1 MMRWGKWAK
10 RQLFFSVLDYV
21 PPSACL
27 ICMTEP
33 VEFETSIPSR
43 LTAGL
48 AVQEKVVEA
57 MERFCYS
64 SRDIL
69 AMCLSLEE
77 AMTNAIRHSNK
88 LNELKRVH
96 VACRVDDDRL
106 RVRIQDE
113 GAGFE
118 PDAVPDPTLD
128 EFIERPNGRGLLLM
142 RTYLSLC
149 EYSDGGRCLT
159 MERERNSP
167 LPIVED

>member
-1 MMRWGKWAK
+1 
-10 RQLFFSVLDYV
+10 
-21 PPSACL
+21 
-27 ICMTEP
+27 MTEP

-48 AVQEKVVEA
+48 AVQDKIVEA

-64 SRDIL
+64 PRDIF
-69 AMCLSLEE
+69 AMRLSLEE
-77 AMTNAIRHSNK
+77 ALTNAIRHGNK

-96 VACRVDDDRL
+96 VACRVDSDRL

-149 EYSDGGRCLT
+149 QYSDSGRCLT

-167 LPIVED
+167 LPIIEDS